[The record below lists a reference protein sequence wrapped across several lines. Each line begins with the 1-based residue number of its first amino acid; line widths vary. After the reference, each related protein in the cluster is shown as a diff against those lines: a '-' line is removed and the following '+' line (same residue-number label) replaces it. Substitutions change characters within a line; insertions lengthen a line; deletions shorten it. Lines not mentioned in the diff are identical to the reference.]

1 MITGLNHLHG
11 TLRWVVLI
19 LLLVAAVRAI
29 VGLRSGAAF
38 TDGHRKLGLFTMIA
52 LHLQLV
58 LGLALYIHGPNGLA
72 LFDQPDVM
80 SNARLRFF
88 AVEHI
93 TGMIV
98 AIVFGTLG
106 YSLSKR
112 ASGDAARFRAQAL
125 WFSLALLLILALI
138 PWPFR
143 AGFEAYG
150 WF

>member
-1 MITGLNHLHG
+1 
-11 TLRWVVLI
+11 
-19 LLLVAAVRAI
+19 
-29 VGLRSGAAF
+29 
-38 TDGHRKLGLFTMIA
+38 
-52 LHLQLV
+52 
-58 LGLALYIHGPNGLA
+58 
-72 LFDQPDVM
+72 
-80 SNARLRFF
+80 LRFF

-112 ASGDAARFRAQAL
+112 ASTDAARFRAQAL
-125 WFSLALLLILALI
+125 LFSLALLLILALI